1 MDLHE
6 QRPRPAPWPQLRQTA
21 KHKWAV
27 PFVALEWFWDLLA
40 YRLSNWK
47 FLHVVNYLR
56 SFGIIVAVAFYF
68 SESGDRLKQKH
79 YQAWQVINT
88 AQGKGGNGGRL
99 DALQELNEDR
109 VPLVGVDVSG
119 AFLQG
124 LHLEKANLA
133 RANLNSADVR
143 NAVLPSI
150 DFSDANLRSAN
161 FRDSN
166 CRGASFRGATLDDT
180 DFSGADL
187 SGADL
192 QRRLAGK
199 RRLAQRRPARHR
211 LGAHR
216 EHQRSKYR
224 REQKYAGRICCV
236 GVEKWGGAD
245 NVRKSLTRGAGTG
258 PDWRFLARHD
268 RQNDPRSVFCLRI
281 NPNMPGAHVR

>member
-1 MDLHE
+1 MNFTEL
-6 QRPRPAPWPQLRQTA
+6 QPRPESWREN
-21 KHKWAV
+21 KNRIGKRWAI
-27 PFVALEWFWDLLA
+27 PFYYLEWLWEWSAF
-40 YRLSNWK
+40 YLSHWK

-56 SFGIIVAVAFYF
+56 TFGILVAVIFYF

-143 NAVLPSI
+143 NAVLQGI

-161 FRDSN
+161 FRECN
-166 CRGASFRGATLDDT
+166 CRRASFRGATLDDA
-180 DFSGADL
+180 DFSEADLTDVDLNGASLANADLRNSNLRGADWQRIGNVK
-187 SGADL
+187 GANIANVKEAP
-192 QRRLAGK
+192 AGFVEWALK
-199 RRLAQRRPARHR
+199 NGAQ
-211 LGAHR
+211 
-216 EHQRSKYR
+216 
-224 REQKYAGRICCV
+224 
-236 GVEKWGGAD
+236 
-245 NVRKSLTRGAGTG
+245 
-258 PDWRFLARHD
+258 
-268 RQNDPRSVFCLRI
+268 QNAAENR
-281 NPNMPGAHVR
+281 